1 MPVRASEGDRARA
14 IGVLKHGYVT
24 GRLSTQTFEARVAIA
39 HATRSRAVLRELLAD
54 LSARWMATHA
64 VLSSWASAPRVGS
77 PWATVLLSRW
87 PHAVLVVG
95 RARTCDLVFGDS
107 SVSRRHACF
116 ERIGGCWHISDLG
129 STNGTFVDDVQ
140 IDRAPIRP
148 GCHLRLGGRATLD
161 VA

>member
-1 MPVRASEGDRARA
+1 MPLRASESDRARA

-24 GRLSTQTFEARVAIA
+24 GRLSTQTFETRVAIA
-39 HATRSRAVLRELLAD
+39 HTTRSRAVLRELLAD

-64 VLSSWASAPRVGS
+64 VLSSWTSAPRVGS
-77 PWATVLLSRW
+77 PWATLLLSRW

-95 RARTCDLVFGDS
+95 RAGTCDLVLCDA

-116 ERIGGCWHISDLG
+116 ERVGGGWHISDLG
-129 STNGTFVDDVQ
+129 STNGTFIDDVQ
-140 IDRAPIRP
+140 IDRAPMHP
-148 GCHLRLGGRATLD
+148 GSHVRLGRANFD